1 MAIALLALGIL
12 SLLFGVSLYAGLG
25 YTAGLAAWSAQ
36 IPLDAII
43 ASAAGALHKEIWLA
57 IPLFVLT
64 GFLMIQGTS
73 MDRLVNAVNAFI
85 GWMPGGLALVMVV
98 TCAFFGACSGSIVS
112 AVAAVGSIMIP
123 MMEEQGYDRSWSA
136 ALVAVAGILAMLIPP
151 SNPFIIYCGV
161 TETPVGPMF
170 LAGILPGVLL
180 AAILYLTVLLTPE
193 GRIRSR
199 KHYTWPERWRAF
211 YAVLPVFGMP
221 LVILGGIYGGLA
233 TPVEAAAL
241 ACAYSVLMGSLIFRR
256 LTVKGTV
263 EALRSSIR
271 ITSMIFVLVAM
282 AYALNAVIT
291 MLGVPTDMV
300 SFGLGLGKWSFLL
313 MVLAFMLFTG
323 IFLEEISTMA
333 VIVPILWP
341 TVVKLGIDPLH
352 FGVIVCTAAAIGYTT
367 PPVALNLYTAASVAG
382 VEAMLVFRKII
393 PFLIGI
399 IIMNVIVIF
408 LPQLSTLLPY
418 MVYGR

>member
-12 SLLFGVSLYAGLG
+12 SLLLGVSLYAGLG
-25 YTAGLAAWSAQ
+25 YTAGVAAWAAQ

-57 IPLFVLT
+57 IPLFILT

-73 MDRLVNAVNAFI
+73 MDRLVNAVNAFL

-123 MMEEQGYDRSWSA
+123 MMEEQGYHRGWSA

-170 LAGILPGVLL
+170 LAGIFPGLVL
-180 AAILYLTVLLTPE
+180 AAILYLIVLLTPE

-199 KHYTWPERWRAF
+199 KRYTWQERWQALF
-211 YAVLPVFGMP
+211 AVLPIFGLP
-221 LVILGGIYGGLA
+221 LVILGSIYGGLA
-233 TPVEAAAL
+233 TPVEAAAMS
-241 ACAYSVLMGSLIFRR
+241 CAYSVLIGFFVYRK
-256 LTVKGTV
+256 LTVKGMID
-263 EALRSSIR
+263 ALRSSIR

-291 MLGVPTDMV
+291 MLRVPTDLV

-382 VEAMLVFRKII
+382 VDAMEVFQKIV

-408 LPQLSTLLPY
+408 FPQLSTFIPF
-418 MVYGR
+418 MFYGG

>member
-1 MAIALLALGIL
+1 
-12 SLLFGVSLYAGLG
+12 
-25 YTAGLAAWSAQ
+25 
-36 IPLDAII
+36 
-43 ASAAGALHKEIWLA
+43 
-57 IPLFVLT
+57 
-64 GFLMIQGTS
+64 
-73 MDRLVNAVNAFI
+73 
-85 GWMPGGLALVMVV
+85 
-98 TCAFFGACSGSIVS
+98 
-112 AVAAVGSIMIP
+112 
-123 MMEEQGYDRSWSA
+123 
-136 ALVAVAGILAMLIPP
+136 
-151 SNPFIIYCGV
+151 
-161 TETPVGPMF
+161 MF
-170 LAGILPGVLL
+170 LAGILPGVVL
-180 AAILYLTVLLTPE
+180 AAILYVIVLLTPE

-199 KHYTWPERWRAF
+199 KRYTWHERWRAL
-211 YAVLPVFGMP
+211 YAVLPIFGMP

-241 ACAYSVLMGSLIFRR
+241 ASAYSVLIGFFVYRK
-256 LTVKGTV
+256 LTIKGTI

-282 AYALNAVIT
+282 AYALNGVIT

-300 SFGLGLGKWSFLL
+300 SLGLGLGKWSFLL

-382 VEAMLVFRKII
+382 VEAMQVFRKII
-393 PFLIGI
+393 PFLVGI
-399 IIMNVIVIF
+399 IIMNLIVIF
-408 LPQLSTLLPY
+408 FPYLSTFIPY

>member
-1 MAIALLALGIL
+1 MAIVLLILGIL

-25 YTAGLAAWSAQ
+25 YTAGLAAWAAQ

-57 IPLFVLT
+57 IPLFILT

-73 MDRLVNAVNAFI
+73 MDRLVDAVNAFV

-123 MMEEQGYDRSWSA
+123 MMEEQGYDRAWSA
-136 ALVAVAGILAMLIPP
+136 SLVAVAGILAMLIPP

-170 LAGILPGVLL
+170 LAGILPGLLL
-180 AAILYLTVLLTPE
+180 AAILYLVVLLTPE

-199 KHYTWPERWRAF
+199 KYYTWRERWRAL
-211 YAVLPVFGMP
+211 YAVSPIFGLP

-241 ACAYSVLMGSLIFRR
+241 ACAYSSLIGFLVYRK
-256 LTVKGTV
+256 LTVQGTLD
-263 EALRSSIR
+263 ALRSSIR

-291 MLGVPTDMV
+291 MLGVPTDLV
-300 SFGLGLGKWSFLL
+300 SFGVGLGKWSFLL
-313 MVLAFMLFTG
+313 MVLGFMLFTG

-367 PPVALNLYTAASVAG
+367 PPVALNLYTAASVAD
-382 VEAMLVFRKII
+382 VDAMKVFRRII

-399 IIMNVIVIF
+399 IVMNIIVIF
-408 LPQLSTLLPY
+408 IPQISTLIPY
-418 MVYGR
+418 KVYGR